1 MPRPRIRER
10 GMGWSEVADSHLV
23 ATGLLRVHEALGMN
37 VSTEG
42 VLRGSANMIL
52 ATGVCQPDG
61 PSVDR

>member
-1 MPRPRIRER
+1 
-10 GMGWSEVADSHLV
+10 MGSSEVADSHLV